1 MVKSREKKEKG
12 HLMESSTNQVWNSGV
27 CGTAARDRTAMG
39 NDEIAEDSEVFSQRR
54 QREVIDGERSDGMR
68 TLNMRI
74 YRVQVLGLKV

>member
-1 MVKSREKKEKG
+1 M
-12 HLMESSTNQVWNSGV
+12 

-54 QREVIDGERSDGMR
+54 QRELIDGERLDGVK

-74 YRVQVLGLKV
+74 YRV